1 MNQSVNGSFS
11 VQHSVESPTKRL
23 LIGEFDED
31 NQDEDDDLLLNPDDD
46 LLLSA
51 ETLKHMDSKKHS
63 DH

>member
-11 VQHSVESPTKRL
+11 IQHSVESPTKRI

-31 NQDEDDDLLLNPDDD
+31 NQDDDDMLLNNDDD

-51 ETLKHMDSKKHS
+51 ETLKHLDSKKHS
-63 DH
+63 DV